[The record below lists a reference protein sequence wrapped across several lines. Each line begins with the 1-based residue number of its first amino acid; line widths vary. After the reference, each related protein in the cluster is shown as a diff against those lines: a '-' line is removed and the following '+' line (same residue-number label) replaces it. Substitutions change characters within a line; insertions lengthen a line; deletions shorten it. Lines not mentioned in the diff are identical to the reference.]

1 MKGRTLN
8 INGQLWSLEQPKV
21 MGILNVTPDSFY
33 ELSRKQEEKDIADQ
47 VVRMLSEG
55 ADIIDIG
62 ACSTRP
68 GAPVVSAEEE
78 MDRLRYGLKV
88 LRKVAPTAIVSVDTF
103 RADVVRMCVE
113 EYGVAIVNDISA
125 GSFDAA
131 MFPLMSRLHIP
142 YILMYMQGSVE
153 TMHSQH
159 QYEDVV
165 ADTIKGLAAK
175 VDALRNMGVCDI
187 ILDPGFGFS
196 KTMEQNYELFAHLED
211 FQIFELPVLVG
222 ISRKSMIWRKLKLTP
237 ENALNGTTALHMLAL
252 EKGADILRVH
262 DVKEAVETVR
272 LFESVKKYQ
281 QTN

>member
-1 MKGRTLN
+1 MKGCTLN
-8 INGQLWSLEQPKV
+8 ITGQLLSLEQPKV

-33 ELSRKQEEKDIADQ
+33 ESSRKQGEEDIADQ

-78 MDRLRYGLKV
+78 MDRLKCGLNA
-88 LRKVAPTAIVSVDTF
+88 LRKVAPTVIVSVDTF
-103 RADVVRMCVE
+103 RADVARMCVE
-113 EYGVAIVNDISA
+113 EYGVAIVNDISG

-131 MFPLMSRLHIP
+131 MFPLMARLHTP

-153 TMHSQH
+153 TMHLQH

-165 ADTIKGLAAK
+165 ADTIKGLAVK
-175 VDALRNMGVCDI
+175 VDALRDMGVYDI

-196 KTMEQNYELFAHLED
+196 KTLEQNYELFAHLED
-211 FQIFELPVLVG
+211 FQIFELPLLVG
-222 ISRKSMIWRKLKLTP
+222 VSRKSMIWKKLELTP
-237 ENALNGTTALHMLAL
+237 ENALNGTTALHMMAL

-262 DVKEAVETVR
+262 DVKAAVETVK

>member
-8 INGQLWSLEQPKV
+8 INGQLLSLEQPKV

-33 ELSRKQEEKDIADQ
+33 ESSRKQEEEDIADQ

-78 MDRLRYGLKV
+78 MDRLRCGLNA

-103 RADVVRMCVE
+103 RADVALMCLE
-113 EYGVAIVNDISA
+113 EYGVAIVNDISG

-131 MFPLMSRLHIP
+131 MFPLMAGLHTP

-165 ADTIKGLAAK
+165 ADTIKGLASK
-175 VDALRNMGVCDI
+175 VDALRDMGVYDI

-196 KTMEQNYELFAHLED
+196 KTVEQNYELFAHLED
-211 FQIFELPVLVG
+211 FQIFELPLLVG
-222 ISRKSMIWRKLKLTP
+222 VSRKSMIWKKLELTP
-237 ENALNGTTALHMLAL
+237 ENALNGTTALHMMAL

-262 DVKEAVETVR
+262 DVKAAVETVR

>member
-1 MKGRTLN
+1 MNGRTLN
-8 INGQLWSLEQPKV
+8 INGQLLSLEQPKV

-33 ELSRKQEEKDIADQ
+33 ESSRKQGEEDIVGQ

-68 GAPVVSAEEE
+68 GAPVVSVEEE
-78 MDRLRYGLKV
+78 MDRLRCGLNA

-103 RADVVRMCVE
+103 RADVARMCVE
-113 EYGVAIVNDISA
+113 EYGVAIVNDISG

-131 MFPLMSRLHIP
+131 MFPLIARLHTP

-153 TMHSQH
+153 TMHLQH

-165 ADTIKGLAAK
+165 ADTIKGLASK
-175 VDALRNMGVCDI
+175 VDALRDMGMYDI

-196 KTMEQNYELFAHLED
+196 KTVEQNYELFAHLED
-211 FQIFELPVLVG
+211 FQIFELPLLVG
-222 ISRKSMIWRKLKLTP
+222 VSRKSMIWKKLELTP
-237 ENALNGTTALHMLAL
+237 ENALNGTTALHMMAL
-252 EKGADILRVH
+252 QKGADILRVH
-262 DVKEAVETVR
+262 DVKAAVETVK

>member
-8 INGQLWSLEQPKV
+8 INGQLLSLEQPKV

-68 GAPVVSAEEE
+68 GAPAISAEEE

-103 RADVVRMCVE
+103 RADVVRMCME
-113 EYGVAIVNDISA
+113 EYGVAIVNDISG

-131 MFPLMSRLHIP
+131 MFPLMARLHIP

-153 TMHSQH
+153 TMHLQH

-196 KTMEQNYELFAHLED
+196 KTLEQNYELFAHLED
-211 FQIFELPVLVG
+211 FQIFELPLLVG
-222 ISRKSMIWRKLKLTP
+222 ISRKSMIWRKLELTP
-237 ENALNGTTALHMLAL
+237 DNALNATTALHMLAL
-252 EKGADILRVH
+252 EKGADIIRVH

>member
-8 INGQLWSLEQPKV
+8 INGQLLSLEQPKV

-68 GAPVVSAEEE
+68 GAPAISAEEE

-103 RADVVRMCVE
+103 RADVVRMCME
-113 EYGVAIVNDISA
+113 EYGVAIVNDISG

-131 MFPLMSRLHIP
+131 MFPLMARLHIP

-153 TMHSQH
+153 TMHLQH

-196 KTMEQNYELFAHLED
+196 KTLEQNYELFAHLED
-211 FQIFELPVLVG
+211 FQIFELPLLVG
-222 ISRKSMIWRKLKLTP
+222 ISRKSMIWRKLELTP
-237 ENALNGTTALHMLAL
+237 DNALNATTALHMLAL
-252 EKGADILRVH
+252 EKGADIIRVH

-281 QTN
+281 